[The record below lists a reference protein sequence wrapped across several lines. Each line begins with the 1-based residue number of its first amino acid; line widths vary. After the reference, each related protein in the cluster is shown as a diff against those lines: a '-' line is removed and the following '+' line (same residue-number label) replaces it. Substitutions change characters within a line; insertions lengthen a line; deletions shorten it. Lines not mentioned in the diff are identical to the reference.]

1 MSKSTVELFV
11 SPNRINLSF
20 NVRKVK
26 KQELME
32 ELCWLVEEL
41 KDKGPESP
49 QTIFFCCTLT
59 DIAKV
64 VTWLL
69 MKLGDSAFYPIYF

>member
-20 NVRKVK
+20 DVRKVK

-49 QTIFFCCTLT
+49 QTIIFCCTLT

-64 VTWLL
+64 ITWLL